1 MVQQLPVPRVPSRS
15 PSTIKLSCIP
25 NITCPLMQ
33 VMDYKVF
40 NAAVLAGFGSYM
52 TLAFEFL
59 LSSTLANRFELV
71 SRLIGPTL

>member
-1 MVQQLPVPRVPSRS
+1 
-15 PSTIKLSCIP
+15 
-25 NITCPLMQ
+25 MQ